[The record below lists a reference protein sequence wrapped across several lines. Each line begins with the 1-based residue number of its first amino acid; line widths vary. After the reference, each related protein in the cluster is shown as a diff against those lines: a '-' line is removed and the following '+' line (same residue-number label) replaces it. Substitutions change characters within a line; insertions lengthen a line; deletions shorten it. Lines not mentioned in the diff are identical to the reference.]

1 MEKQVDASE
10 FARTVVLEL
19 AVAVLIAEHPQ
30 REAIQQRI
38 RSQVQQAVASATQ
51 LSDERRGEL
60 ARASEA
66 ALRDIGL

>member
-1 MEKQVDASE
+1 METHLNASE

-19 AVAVLIAEHPQ
+19 AVAVLIAEHPR

-38 RSQVQQAVASATQ
+38 RSQVQQALANATQ

-60 ARASEA
+60 ARASED